1 MSPLYPIAKY
11 LPREVLAQ
19 LYKTYILPYFDYC
32 DVIYDGHLTFHNSRR
47 LEIVQ
52 NRAARLVTGTPFRT
66 PTDKL
71 RRDLG
76 WDTLASRRQIHKL
89 QMYYK
94 LKNDSTPLPD
104 YIRSAMPHT
113 RQHDTQ
119 RTLRNSF
126 SQSLPPNHTT
136 LFQRS
141 FIPSTT
147 RAWNRLPESTQT
159 SKAPQIFKR
168 ELSERLSVP
177 APPLYY
183 SLGTKVGN
191 ILHTKLRVGMSNLN
205 AHLYSIQKI
214 ESPNCSCG
222 HTPETT
228 NHFIINCHIHAQ
240 VRIELFRAISTIL
253 NIDFSKL
260 PPETQ
265 TDILL
270 HGKNLVKDERHRV
283 AYSFQNFIF
292 DTKRFRS

>member
-1 MSPLYPIAKY
+1 
-11 LPREVLAQ
+11 
-19 LYKTYILPYFDYC
+19 
-32 DVIYDGHLTFHNSRR
+32 
-47 LEIVQ
+47 
-52 NRAARLVTGTPFRT
+52 
-66 PTDKL
+66 
-71 RRDLG
+71 
-76 WDTLASRRQIHKL
+76 
-89 QMYYK
+89 MYYK
-94 LKNDSTPLPD
+94 LKIDSTTLPD

-119 RTLRNSF
+119 RTLRNSS

-141 FIPSTT
+141 IIPSIT
-147 RAWNRLPESTQT
+147 RAWNRLPESTQP
-159 SKAPQIFKR
+159 SKFPQIFKR
-168 ELSERLSVP
+168 EISERLSVP

-222 HTPETT
+222 YTPETT
-228 NHFIINCHIHAQ
+228 NHFIINCHMHAQ

-265 TDILL
+265 TDILF

-292 DTKRFRS
+292 DTKRFRSWERGWGRGVPACVSGGWRWGGASWVAVAIFCTLAPLALGSR